1 MFFIECVVTF
11 YKNSIDY
18 IIKLYLNKC
27 IKTPVNN
34 TPNNLSM
41 QSKPFPSRV
50 ILLLRLYEL
59 KNHPNIT

>member
-1 MFFIECVVTF
+1 MFLIECVVTS

-27 IKTPVNN
+27 IKTPMNN
-34 TPNNLSM
+34 TLNNLSM

-50 ILLLRLYEL
+50 ILLLKLY
-59 KNHPNIT
+59 